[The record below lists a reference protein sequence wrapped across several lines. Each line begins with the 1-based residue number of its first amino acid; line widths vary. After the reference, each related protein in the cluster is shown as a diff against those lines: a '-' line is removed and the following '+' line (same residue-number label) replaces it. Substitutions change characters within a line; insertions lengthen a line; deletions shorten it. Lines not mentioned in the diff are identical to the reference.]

1 MNPFERIYTKGKLN
15 YSYTVSEILGADGLC
30 FNAGRKMLEFGNDV
44 FTSCLVKLSLQD
56 LSNCSNIRC
65 VVSPYGD
72 IPTLQGRE
80 IIIIVYMLL
89 PIIFFLSW
97 TSLTIKFG
105 TLKYPRVCC
114 WCNQFNSDYSVK
126 VIPERNWKSCK
137 QEFDQK
143 EVILNWR
150 IGQKIN

>member
-65 VVSPYGD
+65 VVSPQRHSFSTGKRNNNYSVHAF
-72 IPTLQGRE
+72 TNHL
-80 IIIIVYMLL
+80 
-89 PIIFFLSW
+89 FFLSW
-97 TSLTIKFG
+97 TSLTIK
-105 TLKYPRVCC
+105 YPRVCC
-114 WCNQFNSDYSVK
+114 WCIQYNSELLFQSYPREQLK
-126 VIPERNWKSCK
+126 KLQTRIWPERSHSKLKNRPK
-137 QEFDQK
+137 
-143 EVILNWR
+143 N
-150 IGQKIN
+150 